1 MQCNIGLNTS
11 GELEIALIKIND
23 HNIKVRYLFVLT
35 ITFNGYLIISDFK
48 DLSEVLQWAANVI

>member
-48 DLSEVLQWAANVI
+48 DLSEVLQ